1 MNVDCL
7 NEIVKV
13 SLKGLRKAL
22 EFIDNENLG
31 DYVDRMDYILYLS
44 GYCMFNEDIQ
54 MKKENIIKWFTTVE
68 FTNKSNGDRRKIFDD
83 LLAI

>member
-1 MNVDCL
+1 
-7 NEIVKV
+7 
-13 SLKGLRKAL
+13 
-22 EFIDNENLG
+22 
-31 DYVDRMDYILYLS
+31 MDYILYLS